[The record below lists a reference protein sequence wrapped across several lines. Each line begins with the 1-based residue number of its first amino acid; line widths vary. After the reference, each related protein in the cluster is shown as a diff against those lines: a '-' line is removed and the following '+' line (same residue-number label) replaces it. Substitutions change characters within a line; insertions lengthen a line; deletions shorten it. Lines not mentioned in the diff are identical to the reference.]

1 MPLKFWDEAFSIA
14 AFLINR
20 LPSHV
25 LNFSSP
31 FEKLFSTTPDYN
43 WLKVFGCACWSH
55 LRPYNV
61 KKLEFC
67 SKRCVFLGYSSNH
80 KGYKCLDVATGCVY
94 ISRDVVFDENVF
106 PFDELHEN
114 AGAQLPVDILLLPPS
129 LRNFHGHDI
138 VDDLRAYSANLG
150 SEVDGVQVENII
162 AEARTQQGAT
172 GVENSIAEAMDLAGA
187 LDPQAQSTSN
197 HTSADGQAS
206 SSDRRPDLASS
217 AHARAATPG
226 SVPGLDPSAA
236 TSASAPDSP
245 MATSPSDTR

>member
-1 MPLKFWDEAFSIA
+1 M
-14 AFLINR
+14 FLIFHHLLKSFLALHLTTIGSRCLVVHAGLTFGPIMSRN
-20 LPSHV
+20 
-25 LNFSSP
+25 LNFVQKGVSSLAIAP
-31 FEKLFSTTPDYN
+31 TT
-43 WLKVFGCACWSH
+43 
-55 LRPYNV
+55 R
-61 KKLEFC
+61 
-67 SKRCVFLGYSSNH
+67 
-80 KGYKCLDVATGCVY
+80 CVY

-138 VDDLRAYSANLG
+138 VDDLRAYSANPG